1 MTNTFEKIKKINS
14 LVQNPYKN
22 IYLCTQIS
30 KTLNDI
36 IKSNI
41 LLINKKGKV
50 LTSISDADISYSI
63 KSGSIINLY
72 LVEQLNSVFETRKN
86 SDILS
91 ISNFLSSDY
100 NNLIVP
106 IICSGNKE
114 GTLISY
120 RLNNEY
126 SLEDIIILEYA
137 ATIIG
142 LEIYYYENQESE
154 QKHRKTSIVKS
165 AISTLSYSELEA
177 VILVFDNL
185 DDKEG
190 LIVASRIADKVGITR
205 SVIVNALR
213 KLESAGIIESRSLGM
228 KGTYIKVL
236 NDMFLEEL
244 KKLKK

>member
-1 MTNTFEKIKKINS
+1 MTNILEKIKKVNS

-30 KTLNDI
+30 KVLNDI

-41 LLINKKGKV
+41 LLINRKGKV
-50 LTSISDADISYSI
+50 LTSISDADISSSI
-63 KSGSIINLY
+63 KSGSLINLY

-91 ISNFLSSDY
+91 ISNFLSDDY

-106 IICSGNKE
+106 IICNGNRE

-137 ATIIG
+137 VTIIG
-142 LEIYYYENQESE
+142 LEISHYENQESE

-185 DDKEG
+185 EDKEG
-190 LIVASRIADKVGITR
+190 LIVASKIADEVGITR

-213 KLESAGIIESRSLGM
+213 KLESASIIESRSLGM
-228 KGTYIKVL
+228 KGTYIRVL
-236 NDMFLEEL
+236 NDVFLEEL